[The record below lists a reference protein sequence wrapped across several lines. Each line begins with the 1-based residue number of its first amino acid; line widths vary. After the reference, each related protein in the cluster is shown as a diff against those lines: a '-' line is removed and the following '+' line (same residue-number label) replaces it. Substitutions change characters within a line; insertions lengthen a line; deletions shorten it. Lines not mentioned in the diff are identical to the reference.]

1 MKKTNKK
8 GFTIVEL
15 VVVIVVI
22 AILAA
27 VLIPTFM
34 GLIEKAK
41 LSSDTQMIHSV
52 NLALAINEAENGK
65 CANMTDALKV
75 AESVGYL
82 LENIT
87 PASESY
93 ILYDSIDDRF
103 ALISLDGDE
112 FLAGETS
119 TKMVYESEIDKVVF
133 WRIAADAAAA
143 DALMTTPKYSVYLA
157 LNDSFNSKVFDI
169 TVGLD
174 VGRNMTT
181 GNINY
186 TGNHG
191 NTSVIIRTNNAH
203 KDTVTLT
210 VNSPD
215 GTVRH
220 FGNVYQL
227 TVTAIAAN
235 SYHEYGYVGN
245 LTSVASG
252 HFVAEKTA
260 CFHQNRDNVTS
271 ATSSATYT
279 EQNGALYGVH
289 KYEFDESVGKY
300 KCIVCDAEY
309 TGDTPPV
316 DPTECHHTWEAATAV
331 QTADCTHQGIGTKEC
346 TLCGATTVETSPALG
361 HSAKSE
367 WVKTNT
373 EKHWHECKRSG
384 CSAHIDEAE
393 HTLGADSACTVCG
406 YQANTECEHTNTK
419 EKVLL
424 EPSCYQTGV
433 SVTLC
438 SDCDAF
444 INSIQLPKKH
454 DYTIYWNGCDGSSN
468 CDWKPARLVKICNV
482 CEHYEAG
489 KPNDICDKCKNGSH
503 EYTVHEKKE
512 KCPEGMHYLVS
523 CSKSWYFDE
532 NQNWKNAPDDNHGMS
547 CDYCARGYYEPC
559 TPDANRTCSVCNETL
574 SHEHTVAED
583 GWTVDEQPT
592 CVKEGK
598 RHGTCSVE
606 GCNVTVKESIP
617 ATGHEVSGHTA
628 PTLLTHSGT
637 CSHTGCTSG
646 HFNHTFEKSNTE
658 NVYFVC
664 ACGVK
669 VQVLDYAEKKLT
681 PDDIYQLVY
690 HEGYTSTAWDKTEGD
705 YQTYEYVINSSHSGN
720 YTGVKIKIYVPKN
733 P

>member
-181 GNINY
+181 GDINY

-191 NTSVIIRTNNAH
+191 NTPVIIRTNNAH

-210 VNSPD
+210 VDSPD

-227 TVTAIAAN
+227 KVTAIAAN
-235 SYHEYGYVGN
+235 SYHEYGYVGDLN
-245 LTSVASG
+245 SVASG

-271 ATSSATYT
+271 AASTYT

-289 KYEFDESVGKY
+289 KYEFDESAGKY

-309 TGDTPPV
+309 TGEVTPPV

-454 DYTIYWNGCDGSSN
+454 DYELYWNGGYSNTTKNMIVAICKTCGDYKADIADKMCDD
-468 CDWKPARLVKICNV
+468 CK
-482 CEHYEAG
+482 Y
-489 KPNDICDKCKNGSH
+489 DKHKNSTH
-503 EYTVHEKKE
+503 TLKNA
-512 KCPEGMHYLVS
+512 CPEGMHCLIVCMYGTAS
-523 CSKSWYFDE
+523 AGCHNMGCS
-532 NQNWKNAPDDNHGMS
+532 
-547 CDYCARGYYEPC
+547 YCGTTYEEPC
-559 TPDANRTCSVCNETL
+559 TPDANGTKCSVCNETL
-574 SHEHTVAED
+574 SHAHTVAED

-617 ATGHEVSGHTA
+617 ATGHEVSVHTD

-658 NVYFVC
+658 NDYFVC

-669 VQVLDYAEKKLT
+669 VQVLDYAEKTLT

-705 YQTYEYVINSSHSGN
+705 YQTYEYVINSSYPDN